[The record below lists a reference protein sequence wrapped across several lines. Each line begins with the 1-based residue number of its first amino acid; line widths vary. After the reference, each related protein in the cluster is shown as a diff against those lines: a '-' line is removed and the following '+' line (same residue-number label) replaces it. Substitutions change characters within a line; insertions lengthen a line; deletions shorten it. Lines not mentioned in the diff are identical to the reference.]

1 VEGTTSNVFL
11 VKAGA
16 LVTPPDEAGLL
27 AGITRAKVLELA
39 RSFGIPCE
47 LRTFAP
53 AELAAADEAFITSSI
68 RELVPVVVMDG
79 KPAGGG
85 KPGPLTA
92 RLLEAYR
99 ALTSPT

>member
-1 VEGTTSNVFL
+1 V
-11 VKAGA
+11 
-16 LVTPPDEAGLL
+16 
-27 AGITRAKVLELA
+27 
-39 RSFGIPCE
+39 
-47 LRTFAP
+47 P
-53 AELAAADEAFITSSI
+53 AELAAADKAFITSSI